1 MSKETDRRQPLEQA
15 AASVSLVAVVACV
28 LASDA
33 LALARQSP
41 AEPSVGERELSAR
54 VEAIAERIRSGQPA
68 FVREL
73 PPEAKIAQWPN
84 R

>member
-1 MSKETDRRQPLEQA
+1 MSKETDRRPPLGQA
-15 AASVSLVAVVACV
+15 AASVSLVAVVACA

-33 LALARQSP
+33 LARQSS

-54 VEAIAERIRSGQPA
+54 VGAIAERIRSGQPA

-73 PPEAKIAQWPN
+73 PPEAKIAQWRN